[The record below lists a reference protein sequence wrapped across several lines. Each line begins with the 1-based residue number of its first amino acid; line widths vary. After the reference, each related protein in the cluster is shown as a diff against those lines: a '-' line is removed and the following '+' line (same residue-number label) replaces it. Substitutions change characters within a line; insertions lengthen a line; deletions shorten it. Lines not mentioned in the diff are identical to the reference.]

1 MDIETGFVTVGDN
14 LRLACDERGSGAP
27 VVFVHGLGLDRRRW
41 DGVARAVV
49 DAGYRAITFDL
60 RGFGES
66 EPPAAPYRMD
76 DLVGDLVA
84 VADELAGDSFHL
96 VGHSL
101 GGMISLSF
109 AVRWPDRLRSLT
121 LASTTAHN
129 GRRAS
134 RLARQM
140 AYELEDEEPAQ
151 AWAWQACEGF
161 SVLEELD
168 RIRCP
173 TLVLHG
179 TEDPLMPLT
188 FGKWLDEG
196 LQDSRFIPLQGAG
209 HSVQIERVDMFGKE
223 LVRHL
228 SSVDGMTDGSTP

>member
-1 MDIETGFVTVGDN
+1 MDIETRLIAVGDG
-14 LRLACDERGSGAP
+14 LRLAYDERGSGAP

-41 DGVARAVV
+41 DTIVRTVV
-49 DAGYRAITFDL
+49 GAGFRAITFDL
-60 RGFGES
+60 RGFGAS
-66 EPPAAPYRMD
+66 EDPTGPYEMD
-76 DLVGDLVA
+76 DLVGDLGCV
-84 VADELAGDSFHL
+84 VDELAGETFHL

-101 GGMISLSF
+101 GGMISLAF
-109 AVRWPDRLRSLT
+109 AVRHPDRLRSLT

-140 AYELEDEEPAQ
+140 AFELEDSEPAR
-151 AWAWQACEGF
+151 AWAWRACEGF

-173 TLVLHG
+173 ALVFHG

-188 FGKWLDEG
+188 FGEWLDEG
-196 LQDSRFIPLQGAG
+196 LRDSRFVPFEGAG
-209 HSVQIERVDMFGKE
+209 HSVQSERADGFGEE
-223 LVRHL
+223 LIRHL
-228 SSVDGMTDGSTP
+228 SSVDG

>member
-1 MDIETGFVTVGDN
+1 MDIETRLITVGDG
-14 LRLACDERGSGAP
+14 LRLAYDERGSGTP

-41 DGVARAVV
+41 DAVV
-49 DAGYRAITFDL
+49 DAVVGRGFRAITYDL

-66 EPPAAPYRMD
+66 EEPAGPFGMD
-76 DLVGDLVA
+76 DLVADLER
-84 VADELAGDSFHL
+84 VADELAGRSFHL

-101 GGMISLSF
+101 GGMISLAF
-109 AVRWPDRLRSLT
+109 AVRHPDRLRSLT

-140 AYELEDEEPAQ
+140 AYELRDEDPVR
-151 AWAWQACEGF
+151 AWAWRACEGF

-173 TLVLHG
+173 ALVLHG
-179 TEDPLMPLT
+179 TEDPLMPFA
-188 FGKWLDEG
+188 FGEWLDEG
-196 LQDSRFIPLQGAG
+196 LPDSRLTALEGAG
-209 HSVQIERVDMFGKE
+209 HSVQVERAEVFSSE
-223 LVRHL
+223 LTEHL
-228 SSVDGMTDGSTP
+228 RSVEG

>member
-1 MDIETGFVTVGDN
+1 MNIQTGSVRTPDG
-14 LRLACDERGSGAP
+14 LRLAYDERGSGSP

-41 DGVARAVV
+41 DGVADAAAG
-49 DAGYRAITFDL
+49 AGYRAITFDL

-66 EPPAAPYRMD
+66 EDPPEAYGMD
-76 DLVGDLVA
+76 DLVTDLRC
-84 VADELAGDSFHL
+84 VADELAGGSLHL

-101 GGMISLSF
+101 GGMISLAF
-109 AVRWPDRLRSLT
+109 AVRRPDRLRSLT

-140 AYELEDEEPAQ
+140 AFELADEDPGR
-151 AWAWQACEGF
+151 AWAWRACDGF
-161 SVLEELD
+161 SVLDELD

-173 TLVLHG
+173 ALVLHG

-188 FGKWLDEG
+188 FGEWLDEG
-196 LQDSRFIPLQGAG
+196 LPESRFVTLEGAG
-209 HSVQIERVDMFGKE
+209 HSVQVERAGVFAAE
-223 LVRHL
+223 LVEHL
-228 SSVDGMTDGSTP
+228 RGAEGAGRATP

>member
-1 MDIETGFVTVGDN
+1 MRTADGLG
-14 LRLACDERGSGAP
+14 LAYDVRGSGAP
-27 VVFVHGLGLDRRRW
+27 VLFVHGLGLDRRRW

-66 EPPAAPYRMD
+66 EDPAEPYEMD
-76 DLVGDLVA
+76 DLVEDLER
-84 VADELAGDSFHL
+84 VADELAGESSHL

-101 GGMISLSF
+101 GGMISLAF
-109 AVRWPDRLRSLT
+109 AVRWPGRLRTLT

-140 AYELEDEEPAQ
+140 AFELEDSELAR
-151 AWAWQACEGF
+151 AWAWRACEGF

-173 TLVLHG
+173 VLVLHG

-188 FGKWLDEG
+188 FGRWLDDG
-196 LQDSRFIPLQGAG
+196 LPDSRFVPLDGAG
-209 HSVQIERVDMFGKE
+209 HSVQVERADGFGEE

-228 SSVDGMTDGSTP
+228 SSVDG